1 MHSSNAYNKTHC
13 IQGGE
18 TWCSNRLQIVRIRN
32 IPRLFP
38 NRQLKSYLGEYTG
51 FKFAFN
57 KSWMK
62 SELIPRRWVRRR
74 VSRLALGRRS
84 ETAEAQLSQQHSTIN
99 WSSGS
104 RFGSADIQ
112 RLHFGDY
119 FVGPI
124 QNILSEK
131 NMQSWLLFCLT
142 CGLRYSKVN
151 IT

>member
-1 MHSSNAYNKTHC
+1 
-13 IQGGE
+13 
-18 TWCSNRLQIVRIRN
+18 
-32 IPRLFP
+32 
-38 NRQLKSYLGEYTG
+38 
-51 FKFAFN
+51 
-57 KSWMK
+57 MK
-62 SELIPRRWVRRR
+62 SELIPRRWVRGR

-84 ETAEAQLSQQHSTIN
+84 ETTEAQLSQQHSTIN

-104 RFGSADIQ
+104 RGGSADIQ

>member
-1 MHSSNAYNKTHC
+1 
-13 IQGGE
+13 
-18 TWCSNRLQIVRIRN
+18 
-32 IPRLFP
+32 
-38 NRQLKSYLGEYTG
+38 
-51 FKFAFN
+51 
-57 KSWMK
+57 MK

-84 ETAEAQLSQQHSTIN
+84 ETTEAQLSQQHSTIN

-131 NMQSWLLFCLT
+131 NMVKTSLQSWLLFCLT